1 MPNTG
6 DDLGFLSWIWGA
18 LAVPLAWL
26 WHRTTRAN
34 IKADESRI
42 ILAERHYTKLEVDN
56 LVDKAVKPVHDKL
69 NDISSDVKY
78 LVRRDQKSRKHDA

>member
-6 DDLGFLSWIWGA
+6 NDIGLLNWIWSV
-18 LAVPLAWL
+18 LAIPLGWL
-26 WHRTTRAN
+26 WHRVNKAN
-34 IKADESRI
+34 SKADESRI
-42 ILAERHYTKLEVDN
+42 ILAERHYTKLEVDS

-78 LVRRDQKSRKHDA
+78 LVRRDQKSRKDD